1 MSTTR
6 ASNARHVRQ
15 RKLNTKQGLRIIR
28 ESEIEEQ
35 AEDEAQRHI
44 PQVET
49 GVEKGEEIEYHL
61 QAVINASNAAALGAK
76 QSGAQSYIPTPE
88 ASRAKGVKYDELYPK
103 VFKEPATYIRFSSTV
118 EDCIPVAYC
127 MNDDDVAFLAKLND
141 GKDDDGRD
149 RKGVD
154 KLSQCSEDVFEEVMD
169 FFEETSARMQPFAN
183 VDNAPILSLEEMERS
198 MQEEDGISAEAHKWL
213 KPIYKYWVHRKGSR
227 PLMPSIKVRV
237 LDTASEAD
245 DADPYVC
252 FRRREVR
259 QTRKTRGRDAQ
270 VVEKLK
276 KLRLELEQSRQ
287 LVQLVVQREHLNK
300 ENLEVSRK
308 VFEQRKQLK
317 DVKISKGIIGDK
329 GDDEELLVNQKPMMK
344 TKSRQDTAQGQRPA
358 TIRIRSG
365 GDRSAPDND
374 LPLLEDFRAEAEQF
388 VANTIEAR
396 KEQHKKWNQH
406 WVDETKYPITP
417 PLEESDPMLKW
428 AAFPPTGLYPT
439 PPPSLPS
446 RSSQEQEGDVDMKD
460 APPPPEAEA
469 DADAEAGATPDEPD
483 FIFHVPGA
491 YPVSDA
497 EAYDLPTRDSHPA
510 CRLRYGRGGRCWL
523 ESRKRKPKGQ
533 ISSGVVSDSDSDD
546 DYGPEYFPVPE
557 KITFEYRA
565 ALNNRQTRP
574 EGAGSEQRPRPWSS
588 GEQSAAAGAGSH
600 GHPAAMQQQVA
611 AGGAG

>member
-6 ASNARHVRQ
+6 ASNARLVRQ

-35 AEDEAQRHI
+35 ADDEGQRHI
-44 PQVET
+44 QQVET

-76 QSGAQSYIPTPE
+76 PAGAQSYIPTPE

-127 MNDDDVAFLAKLND
+127 MNDNDAAFLSKLND
-141 GKDDDGRD
+141 GKDADGRD
-149 RKGVD
+149 RKGAD
-154 KLSQCSEDVFEEVMD
+154 KLSQCSEDTFEEVMN

-183 VDNAPILSLEEMERS
+183 VDNAPILSLEEMEQS
-198 MQEEDGISAEAHKWL
+198 VQEDDDRVSAEAHKWL
-213 KPIYKYWVHRKGSR
+213 KPVYKYWVLRKGSR

-237 LDTASEAD
+237 LDTASDAD

-300 ENLEVSRK
+300 ENLETSRK

-317 DVKISKGIIGDK
+317 EVKISKGIVGDK
-329 GDDEELLVNQKPMMK
+329 GDDEELLVNQKPMIK
-344 TKSRQDTAQGQRPA
+344 IKSRQDTAQGQRPA

-374 LPLLEDFRAEAEQF
+374 LPLLDDFRAEAEQF

-428 AAFPPTGLYPT
+428 ANFPPTGLYPT

-446 RSSQEQEGDVDMKD
+446 RSSQEGDTGDVDMKD

-469 DADAEAGATPDEPD
+469 DAQPGASFDEPD
-483 FIFHVPGA
+483 HIFHMPGT
-491 YPVSDA
+491 YPPSGA
-497 EAYDLPTRDSHPA
+497 EAYDAPKRDAHPA
-510 CRLRYGRGGRCWL
+510 CRLRYGRGGRYYL
-523 ESRKRKPKGQ
+523 ESRKRKPRGQ

-546 DYGPEYFPVPE
+546 DYGPEYFPVSE
-557 KITFEYRA
+557 HIIFDYRA
-565 ALNNRQTRP
+565 TLNSRPTRP
-574 EGAGSEQRPRPWSS
+574 EGVAGSEPRQRPLSS
-588 GEQSAAAGAGSH
+588 GEQSAMAGAGGH
-600 GHPAAMQQQVA
+600 GHPAMQQVA